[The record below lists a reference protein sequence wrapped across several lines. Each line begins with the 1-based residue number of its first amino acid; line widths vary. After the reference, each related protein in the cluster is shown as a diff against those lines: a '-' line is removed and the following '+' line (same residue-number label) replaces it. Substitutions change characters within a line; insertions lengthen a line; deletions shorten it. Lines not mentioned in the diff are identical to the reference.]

1 MGREGTTLKIRGQFW
16 LGLAAGLVAGSL
28 IRQRKKSGLS
38 QSRLNEYYR
47 RRADS
52 YNLTDYLFLGQFP
65 RITMR
70 KELMSMSGLKPG
82 DKVLDFACGAGA
94 NFPYIMERIGPTG
107 QLVGVDY
114 SQDMLRAAGKVV
126 YENGWQNVQLV
137 QSDAATMEPGTDF
150 DVVLCTLGLAVI
162 PRYEMAME
170 QAWKALKPGGTY
182 AIADICESERW
193 YTRPI
198 GFVMDTID
206 AFIIADSS
214 RRPWE
219 WLAAHG
225 ENYQRH
231 ELFFGYFYAAT
242 ARKPLNAT

>member
-1 MGREGTTLKIRGQFW
+1 MFKRQFW
-16 LGLAAGLVAGSL
+16 LGIGIGLVAGSL
-28 IRQRKKSGLS
+28 ARQRKKGGLT
-38 QSRLNEYYR
+38 QNRLDEYYR
-47 RRADS
+47 RRAKN

-70 KELMSMSGLKPG
+70 KELMAMSGLKPG

-107 QLVGVDY
+107 KLVAVDY
-114 SQDMLRAAGKVV
+114 SADMLAAAGEVV
-126 YENGWQNVQLV
+126 KQYGWQNIQLI
-137 QSDAATMEPGTDF
+137 QSDAAIMQPGNDF
-150 DVVLCTLGLAVI
+150 DCVLCTLGLAVI
-162 PRYEMAME
+162 PRYEMAMQ
-170 QAWKALKPGGTY
+170 QAWDALKPGGTY

-198 GFVMDTID
+198 AFLMDFID
-206 AFIIADSS
+206 VFIIADSS

-219 WLAAHG
+219 WLAAKG
-225 ENYQRH
+225 QGYERK

-242 ARKPLNAT
+242 AQKPGSND